1 MNNQINESKLKPI
14 RILFQGDSVTDEERD
29 RSNPHHLGKGYAKF
43 CAQSLIT
50 KFPAR
55 ELKFINLGISGNKSE
70 DLLRRWKTDC
80 IDIKPDIVCLMIG
93 INDVWHS
100 YSYGLNITPTEYA
113 DNCRQML
120 EDLKKETYAKIIL
133 MEPFLLDNP
142 EKPFRGRLDPN
153 IDILRTLA
161 KEYADLYI
169 PLDGM
174 ITAAAIEYPEQEL
187 TYDGVH
193 PKEYGAKLIGEW
205 SASAIE
211 KIINKYEL

>member
-55 ELKFINLGISGNKSE
+55 ELEFINLGISGNKSE
-70 DLLRRWKTDC
+70 DLLKRWKTDC

-100 YSYGLNITPTEYA
+100 YSHGLNITPTEYA

-153 IDILRTLA
+153 IDILRALA
-161 KEYADLYI
+161 KKYADMYI

-174 ITAAAIEYPEQEL
+174 ITAAAIEHPEQEL

-205 SASAIE
+205 SASTIE